1 MNSPAKSI
9 ATKKKPSGSAASAET
24 LLAARQPREI
34 SAILDRNRR
43 ASSQARSIDMARVL
57 IGNWWALA
65 IRGVFA
71 IIFAVIAFVWP
82 GITATVLVLMFGA
95 YTLVDGI
102 FSLIAALRAARHHG
116 RSGALLLEGILD
128 LIIAGIVFFWP
139 VEALVAIIYFIA
151 IWAVIS
157 GIALIAAGIAMIRT
171 NGEWLLVLSGIIS
184 VLLGIILFVQPGAGV
199 IALSWWLGVY
209 ALLFGISLIGAAFRL
224 RHWHPA

>member
-1 MNSPAKSI
+1 
-9 ATKKKPSGSAASAET
+9 
-24 LLAARQPREI
+24 
-34 SAILDRNRR
+34 
-43 ASSQARSIDMARVL
+43 MAQVL

-95 YTLVDGI
+95 YALVDGI
-102 FSLIAALRAARHHG
+102 FALVAALRAARHHG

-128 LIIAGIVFFWP
+128 LIIAAIVFFWP

-157 GIALIAAGIAMIRT
+157 GIALIAAGIAMIRV

-184 VLLGIILFVQPGAGV
+184 ILLGIILFVQPGAGV
-199 IALSWWLGVY
+199 VALSWWLGVY